1 MTEYVIVGDT
11 ERFNDCLVTVVKGDM
26 QRAEE
31 KLEQMLTAP
40 TPNDKILIGNCKNL
54 RIKESKSEKAW
65 WNDPFLAN

>member
-11 ERFNDCLVTVVKGDM
+11 ERFKDCLVTVVKGDM

-31 KLEQMLTAP
+31 RLEQMLTAP

-54 RIKESKSEKAW
+54 RIKESEPEKAW

>member
-1 MTEYVIVGDT
+1 MVEYIIVGDT

-31 KLEQMLTAP
+31 RLEQMLTAP

-54 RIKESKSEKAW
+54 RIKESAPEKAW